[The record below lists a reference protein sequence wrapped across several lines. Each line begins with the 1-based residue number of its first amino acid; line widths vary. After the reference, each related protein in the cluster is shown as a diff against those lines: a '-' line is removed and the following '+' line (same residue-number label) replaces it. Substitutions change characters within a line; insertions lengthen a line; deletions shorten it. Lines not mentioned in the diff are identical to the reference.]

1 MEVYYTK
8 KEYKEMENRLKKQL
22 KTAEAKIERL
32 EAKVKKLQKDYDV
45 LLETSTETVED
56 NKKVETSLIESFY
69 DPKMGPGQLYESMA
83 DIIKEKGGEID
94 PMTKETY
101 DYYIKERN

>member
-32 EAKVKKLQKDYDV
+32 EAKVKKLQKDYDI
-45 LLETSTETVED
+45 LLETATEEVED
-56 NKKVETSLIESFY
+56 NKEE
-69 DPKMGPGQLYESMA
+69 
-83 DIIKEKGGEID
+83 
-94 PMTKETY
+94 TKE
-101 DYYIKERN
+101 

>member
-1 MEVYYTK
+1 METYYTK

-22 KTAEAKIERL
+22 KIKDAKIERL

-56 NKKVETSLIESFY
+56 NKEE
-69 DPKMGPGQLYESMA
+69 
-83 DIIKEKGGEID
+83 
-94 PMTKETY
+94 TKE
-101 DYYIKERN
+101 